1 MNLQRHLNSRFY
13 SMIRNIFTTLIILL
27 VTAGFCRSQG
37 YFRTADLMKRPD
49 EKNCGTL
56 NIVQDRGIDSLINRS
71 VIANG
76 RLRTMEGSRGIQGF
90 RIQIY
95 YSSVRNA
102 REESARARAEFIN
115 KFPDMVSYAQ
125 YQEPGYFMI
134 RAGDY
139 RTKTEL
145 YRDLMAIRKVFPN
158 AYHVPAVINYPGL
171 TQD

>member
-1 MNLQRHLNSRFY
+1 
-13 SMIRNIFTTLIILL
+13 MIRKTLSGLL
-27 VTAGFCRSQG
+27 VILITAEFCMSQG
-37 YFRTADLMKRPD
+37 SLRTIDLMKRPD
-49 EKNCGTL
+49 EKACGTL
-56 NIVQDRGIDSLINRS
+56 TIVQDSGIDSLISRS
-71 VIANG
+71 VLANG
-76 RLRTMEGSRGIQGF
+76 KLRTMEGSRGIQGF

-102 REESARARAEFIN
+102 REESAKARAEFIN
-115 KFPDMVSYAQ
+115 KFPDIVSYVQ

-145 YRDLMAIRKVFPN
+145 YKDLMAIRKIFPN

-171 TQD
+171 TRD

>member
-1 MNLQRHLNSRFY
+1 
-13 SMIRNIFTTLIILL
+13 MIRNILTILILL
-27 VTAGFCRSQG
+27 LATAGFCRSQG
-37 YFRTADLMKRPD
+37 SLKTVDLMKRPD
-49 EKNCGTL
+49 EKSCGTL
-56 NIVQDRGIDSLINRS
+56 TIVQDRGIDSLINRYILAS
-71 VIANG
+71 G
-76 RLRTMEGSRGIQGF
+76 KLRTMEGSRGIQGF

-102 REESARARAEFIN
+102 REESAKARAEFIN
-115 KFPDMVSYAQ
+115 KFPDIVSYVQ

-145 YRDLMAIRKVFPN
+145 YKDLMAIRKVFPN

-171 TQD
+171 TLD

>member
-1 MNLQRHLNSRFY
+1 
-13 SMIRNIFTTLIILL
+13 MIRNALTILILL
-27 VTAGFCRSQG
+27 FITAGVCRSQA
-37 YFRTADLMKRPD
+37 FMRTADLLKRQD
-49 EKNCGTL
+49 EKNCGALT
-56 NIVQDRGIDSLINRS
+56 ISQDRGIDSLISRS
-71 VIANG
+71 ILANG
-76 RLRTMEGSRGIQGF
+76 RLRTMEGTRGIQGF

-115 KFPDMVSYAQ
+115 KFPGIISYAQ

-145 YRDLMAIRKVFPN
+145 YKDLMAIRREFPN
-158 AYHVPAVINYPGL
+158 AYPVPAVINYPGV
-171 TQD
+171 TRN

>member
-1 MNLQRHLNSRFY
+1 
-13 SMIRNIFTTLIILL
+13 MIRNISAILILLL
-27 VTAGFCRSQG
+27 VTADFCRSQG
-37 YFRTADLMKRPD
+37 SIRTIDLMKRPD

-56 NIVQDRGIDSLINRS
+56 AIIQDSGIDSLISRS
-71 VIANG
+71 ILANSK
-76 RLRTMEGSRGIQGF
+76 LRTMEGSRGIQGF

-115 KFPDMVSYAQ
+115 KFPDIVSYAQ

-145 YRDLMAIRKVFPN
+145 YKDLMAIRKVFPN

-171 TQD
+171 TQN

>member
-1 MNLQRHLNSRFY
+1 
-13 SMIRNIFTTLIILL
+13 MIRNILTILILL
-27 VTAGFCRSQG
+27 LATAGFCRSQG
-37 YFRTADLMKRPD
+37 SFKTVDLMKRPD
-49 EKNCGTL
+49 EKSCGTL
-56 NIVQDRGIDSLINRS
+56 TIVQDRGIDSLINRY
-71 VIANG
+71 ILANG
-76 RLRTMEGSRGIQGF
+76 KLRTMEGSRGIQGF

-102 REESARARAEFIN
+102 REESAKARAEFIN
-115 KFPDMVSYAQ
+115 KFPDIVSYVQ

-145 YRDLMAIRKVFPN
+145 YKDLMAIRKVFPN

-171 TQD
+171 TLD